1 MEKAAEIGI
10 KCQGTILLVRVEDVL
25 SVVAEGNYTIVQFE
39 SGCSRLR
46 ESLSAIARKLEPYG
60 LIRIHRS
67 ALVNR
72 SWIEAVTSLGA
83 GKYVVRLKDGKEF
96 PVTSA
101 YRENL
106 KRLADVWIGNEAFLF
121 R

>member
-1 MEKAAEIGI
+1 MQSAEIGI
-10 KCQGTILLVRVEDVL
+10 KCQGTILLVKVQDVL
-25 SVVAEGNYTIVQFE
+25 SVVAEGNCTIVQFE
-39 SGCSRLR
+39 AGSSRLR
-46 ESLSAIARKLEPYG
+46 ESLSEIAKKLEPYG
-60 LIRIHRS
+60 LIRICRS

-72 SWIEAVTSLGA
+72 SWIEGVSSAGA

-96 PVTSA
+96 TVTSA

-106 KRLADVWIGNEAFLF
+106 KLLADVWIGNDAFLS